1 MPRVHLT
8 VPLRGKACSCAT
20 GIASWW
26 CGQCTTCRCLYL
38 RSKLMQWQKPLD
50 RKEVLTFTNKQFL
63 FVFYTQIRDFLFG
76 LWSPGFFWRHDG
88 WDGFAFH
95 PSAPWWATKPWQPT
109 KITKMVPCLDMEQLE
124 RGLLV
129 YSRCELENLRE
140 WVYFWKPK
148 AVEAKGRKV
157 LLRKKQLWLCTCVKL
172 RSSFMD
178 LRKRGAIK
186 SWGESKS
193 QGHARKLQIPGHRW
207 RASANWSRWIRH
219 LHVATIGFSI
229 SSACSPSTSS
239 RCKFMRELFSI
250 RNTMMLSEFDEK
262 KVPALF
268 DSEMGIPVFH
278 VEKENRKQNHSGEMR
293 HATFL

>member
-26 CGQCTTCRCLYL
+26 CGQCTTCRCLYVW
-38 RSKLMQWQKPLD
+38 SKLVQWQKPLD

-63 FVFYTQIRDFLFG
+63 YIFYTQIRDFLFG

-95 PSAPWWATKPWQPT
+95 PSAPWWATKPWEPT

-140 WVYFWKPK
+140 WVCFWKPK

-157 LLRKKQLWLCTCVKL
+157 LLRKKQLWLCTCVNL
-172 RSSFMD
+172 RNSFYGSQEKGSNQVM
-178 LRKRGAIK
+178 RGIQVARTCAETADTWTSLK
-186 SWGESKS
+186 SERQLKPVDSPP
-193 QGHARKLQIPGHRW
+193 ARCHNWVLDFERLFTQYFIQVQIHEG
-207 RASANWSRWIRH
+207 A
-219 LHVATIGFSI
+219 F
-229 SSACSPSTSS
+229 
-239 RCKFMRELFSI
+239 
-250 RNTMMLSEFDEK
+250 
-262 KVPALF
+262 
-268 DSEMGIPVFH
+268 
-278 VEKENRKQNHSGEMR
+278 
-293 HATFL
+293 